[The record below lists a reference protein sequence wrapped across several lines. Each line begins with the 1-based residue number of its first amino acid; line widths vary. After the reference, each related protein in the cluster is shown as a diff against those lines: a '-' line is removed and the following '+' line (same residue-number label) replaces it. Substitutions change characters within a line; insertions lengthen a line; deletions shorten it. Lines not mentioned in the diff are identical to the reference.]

1 MINAVNAPLTTVR
14 CRRIAAPDLDAVA
27 DLLARGFPT
36 RGRAFWVRALEL
48 LRAHPTPP
56 GLPEYG
62 YLLESGG
69 APVGAILLIFS
80 APPNGVE
87 GTIRG
92 NVSSWY
98 VEPAFRGY
106 AALLVAQALKQT
118 GVTYVNVTPIKHTW
132 PILAAQGYA
141 RYCNGTFL
149 AVPALKFSS
158 GGARVEP
165 VDAEA
170 DPGAPFAPFER
181 TLLLD
186 HAGYGCIGCWAVT
199 PARAHPFVFRPFAVK
214 GIEVAAQLIYCR
226 SVDDFVRF
234 AGPLG
239 RFLLARGKPLVVLDA
254 DGPVAGLAGKFL
266 AGKRPRFF
274 KGPERP
280 RCGDLAYTEIAMFG
294 V

>member
-1 MINAVNAPLTTVR
+1 MINAVNAALTTVR
-14 CRRIAAPDLDAVA
+14 CRQIAASDLDAVTE
-27 DLLARGFPT
+27 LLARGFPD
-36 RGRAFWVRALEL
+36 RSRAFWVRALGL
-48 LRAHPTPP
+48 LTAHPTPA
-56 GLPEYG
+56 GLPKYG
-62 YLLESGG
+62 YLLESDG
-69 APVGAILLIFS
+69 APVGVILLIFS
-80 APPNGVE
+80 ALPNGAQ

-118 GVTYVNVTPIKHTW
+118 NVTYVNVTPIKHTW

-141 RYCNGTFL
+141 RYCNGAFV
-149 AVPALKFSS
+149 AVPALKLAS

-165 VDAEA
+165 ADAAA

-186 HAGYGCIGCWAVT
+186 HAGYGCISCWAVT
-199 PARAHPFVFRPFAVK
+199 PERAHPFVFRPFAVK
-214 GIEVAAQLIYCR
+214 GITVGAQLIYCR

-254 DGPVAGLAGKFL
+254 DGPVGGLAGKFF
-266 AGKRPRFF
+266 AGKKPRFF
-274 KGPERP
+274 RGPERP